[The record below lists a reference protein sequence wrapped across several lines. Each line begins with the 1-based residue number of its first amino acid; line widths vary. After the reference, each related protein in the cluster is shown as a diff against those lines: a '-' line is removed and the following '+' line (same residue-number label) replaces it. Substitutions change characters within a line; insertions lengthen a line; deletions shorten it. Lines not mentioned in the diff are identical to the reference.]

1 MIDYKALQAA
11 NEGIKTVDIKGKRY
25 VMVNERV
32 KGFRKALPGGTIA
45 TEILQDDD
53 EKVVMIARVY
63 DGDNLLSTGTA
74 FEYKSSSYINKT
86 SYIENCETSAVGRA
100 LGFLGIGIDD
110 SMGSADEIANAITQ
124 QEKIKDAEKTAK
136 AAAKRIDAIK
146 VEALRKRCADENI
159 NTEKLLKLYKVGSF
173 EELTENQHNN
183 IHQYW
188 EEIMARYGNPGQ
200 A

>member
-11 NEGIKTVDIKGKRY
+11 NEGIKTVDIKGKKY

-124 QEKIKDAEKTAK
+124 QKKIKDAEKTAK

-146 VEALRKRCADENI
+146 VEALRNRCADENI
-159 NTEKLLKLYKVGSF
+159 NIGKLLQHYKV
-173 EELTENQHNN
+173 ERLEDLTESKHSHIN
-183 IHQYW
+183 QYW
-188 EEIMARYGNPGQ
+188 EEIKASYGNSGQ